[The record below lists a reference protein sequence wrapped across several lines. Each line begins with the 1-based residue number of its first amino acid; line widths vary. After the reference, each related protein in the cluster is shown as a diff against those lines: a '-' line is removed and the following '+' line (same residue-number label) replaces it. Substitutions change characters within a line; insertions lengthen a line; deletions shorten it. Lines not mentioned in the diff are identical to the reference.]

1 MRPPGS
7 RGPRLTLRARLT
19 VVHAALFV
27 VAGAVVLAL
36 TWALV
41 RQRLVGEA
49 SLVSASF
56 CCTSPGESA
65 TAPGQEITYDVLV
78 GLVGAARGEALA
90 AVLTQGAIALVAV
103 GALAAWA
110 AWLLAGRMLR
120 PLSTITA
127 TAHRIAESPDA
138 ARRMHERID
147 LAGPRDEVTELADTF
162 DGMLARL
169 DHAFDAQRRFVANAS
184 HELRTPITLHRALVE
199 VATERPGASDDLRR
213 LGQALLEVTARQER
227 LLDGL
232 LLLARSE
239 RGLADRRFVDL
250 ADVVEHVLD
259 PPPGA
264 PAPDPRVRIE
274 ASCDEAPTSGDP
286 LLLEQLVRNLVENA
300 ERYNLRHDGWVRVTT
315 RSDAA
320 GDAVLEVVNPGPPV
334 AADDLPGLFEPFRR
348 LGGERTGDGAGSGL
362 GLSIVRAVVDA
373 HGGSVTL
380 AARPEGGLVAT
391 VRLPG
396 EVYEEVPADVG

>member
-1 MRPPGS
+1 MSRSGS

-56 CCTSPGESA
+56 CCTAPDESPV
-65 TAPGQEITYDVLV
+65 APGQEITYEVLV
-78 GLVGAARGEALA
+78 GLVGAARGEALT
-90 AVLTQGAIALVAV
+90 AVLTQGALALVTV

-110 AWLLAGRMLR
+110 GWLLAGRMLR

-138 ARRMHERID
+138 ARRMHERIGMD
-147 LAGPRDEVTELADTF
+147 GPRDEVTELADTF
-162 DGMLARL
+162 DGMLGRL
-169 DHAFDAQRRFVANAS
+169 DDAFDAQRRFVANAS
-184 HELRTPITLHRALVE
+184 HELRTPLTLHRALVE
-199 VATERPGASDDLRR
+199 VAVERPGASDDVRR
-213 LGQALLEVTARQER
+213 LGESLLDVTARQER

-264 PAPDPRVRIE
+264 PAPDLGVRVE

-300 ERYNLRHDGWVRVTT
+300 VRHNLPHGWVRVTT

-320 GDAVLEVVNPGPPV
+320 GDAVLEVANSGPPV
-334 AADDLPGLFEPFRR
+334 APDDLAGLFEPFRR
-348 LGGERTGDGAGSGL
+348 LGGERTGAGAGSGL
-362 GLSIVRAVVDA
+362 GLSIVRAVVAA
-373 HGGSVTL
+373 HGGDVTL
-380 AARPEGGLVAT
+380 AARTQGGLVVT

-396 EVYEEVPADVG
+396 EAYEVVPADAG